1 MRLDYHLPT
10 SYDFRL
16 FGSIFEFENAAG
28 NYELKGERYGF
39 NAIVDRLNIELGYVD
54 DNKTG
59 DGSFAKIS
67 YSIPLGTRITKN
79 KKTNSLFEYV
89 SIKDRLYEP
98 VKRENKIKVVKISA
112 ANIVVS
118 GF

>member
-1 MRLDYHLPT
+1 M
-10 SYDFRL
+10 
-16 FGSIFEFENAAG
+16 
-28 NYELKGERYGF
+28 
-39 NAIVDRLNIELGYVD
+39 D

-67 YSIPLGTRITKN
+67 YRIPLGEKITEN

-89 SIKDRLYEP
+89 SVKDRLYEP
-98 VKRENKIKVVKISA
+98 VKRENKIRVVKISA